1 MHQLTQDVLRSD
13 DNHIRSSCPGILFP
27 EVGNGYSSGIR
38 HFRRRLHIAKVDAV
52 ASLGPKEELRS
63 GVQPTRL
70 RGSDAAQLHLTLAGG
85 LAICIG
91 AFVIE
96 LMRAL
101 GGHAFSWMYVF
112 EWPLF
117 AGFAIYMWWNLLQ
130 GNDRVPR
137 ASKSRRGPGAGNE
150 PEEGL
155 DEWNLYLQVMEA
167 AEGDDPARPA

>member
-1 MHQLTQDVLRSD
+1 
-13 DNHIRSSCPGILFP
+13 
-27 EVGNGYSSGIR
+27 
-38 HFRRRLHIAKVDAV
+38 V
-52 ASLGPKEELRS
+52 ASFGPKGETPS
-63 GVQPTRL
+63 AVQPTRL
-70 RGSDAAQLHLTLAGG
+70 RGSDATRLHLTLAGG
-85 LAICIG
+85 LALCIG
-91 AFVIE
+91 AFVVE

-137 ASKSRRGPGAGNE
+137 ASSNGTSHQAAGATD
-150 PEEGL
+150 EGL